1 MGTKMKAVIALCL
14 LAVVAAE
21 PWGYFGVR
29 GGFRG
34 RSIGFGGQIGK
45 REAEADPIS
54 FGYRGRYSGRYYGI
68 RLPRFGKREA
78 EAEPLGFGV
87 RIPTFRGRSFGF
99 RGRLGKREA
108 EPEPLNIG
116 YRGRYSGRF
125 YGVRLGKREAEPY
138 GYYGARVGFRG
149 RSFGFGGRFGKR
161 EAEADPISFG
171 YRGRSGRFYGVGYR
185 GRSGRFYGV
194 RLGKREAQ
202 P

>member
-1 MGTKMKAVIALCL
+1 MG
-14 LAVVAAE
+14 
-21 PWGYFGVR
+21 
-29 GGFRG
+29 
-34 RSIGFGGQIGK
+34 
-45 REAEADPIS
+45 S
-54 FGYRGRYSGRYYGI
+54 FGYRGRSGRFYGV
-68 RLPRFGKREA
+68 RLGKREA

-99 RGRLGKREA
+99 RGRFGKREA
-108 EPEPLNIG
+108 EAEPLNIG

-171 YRGRSGRFYGVGYR
+171 YRGRSGRFYGV
-185 GRSGRFYGV
+185 

-202 P
+202 PYGYIGVRGGFR

>member
-1 MGTKMKAVIALCL
+1 MGCRPMLCEIGFATTKMKAVIALRL

-21 PWGYFGVR
+21 PWGYYGARV
-29 GGFRG
+29 GFRG
-34 RSIGFGGQIGK
+34 RSFGFGGRIGK

-54 FGYRGRYSGRYYGI
+54 FGYRGRSGRFYGV

-99 RGRLGKREA
+99 RGR
-108 EPEPLNIG
+108 
-116 YRGRYSGRF
+116 
-125 YGVRLGKREAEPY
+125 
-138 GYYGARVGFRG
+138 
-149 RSFGFGGRFGKR
+149 FGKR

-171 YRGRSGRFYGVGYR
+171 YRGRSGRFYGV
-185 GRSGRFYGV
+185 

-202 P
+202 PYGYFGVRGGFRGRSF